1 MVRIFFRASSSDKG
15 DKEEELV
22 VNELDQDRDQDLES
36 TSAHIKRYFPVRLC
50 VIMIAVLVILL
61 GLLLGSIYTYRHFHP
76 SKLYDDLP
84 GSGSSVIQVYPS
96 VQLDDDLPGGGLSV
110 IQVFSPA
117 KNIITLSDSNLRES
131 ADEFKCHVV
140 FEDRN
145 SQVELTMDV
154 AISLEKNY
162 EYITVV
168 KMGRRDHPFD
178 IIHDFEHSKTAY
190 YDKQLS
196 KCFVG
201 PLNTVVLYPHNLR
214 EMLSNTESEI
224 YLADNYVFKEVMKVT
239 GLLTNEEMSPT
250 IQEMCRGRETYEMQ
264 RGDPAIQNYLCR
276 EITYFES
283 RYIVITYMCT

>member
-1 MVRIFFRASSSDKG
+1 
-15 DKEEELV
+15 
-22 VNELDQDRDQDLES
+22 
-36 TSAHIKRYFPVRLC
+36 
-50 VIMIAVLVILL
+50 MIAVLVILL

-76 SKLYDDLP
+76 SK
-84 GSGSSVIQVYPS
+84 
-96 VQLDDDLPGGGLSV
+96 
-110 IQVFSPA
+110 
-117 KNIITLSDSNLRES
+117 ES

-214 EMLSNTESEI
+214 EMLSNTEVRPRQM
-224 YLADNYVFKEVMKVT
+224 ATTPRMQDR
-239 GLLTNEEMSPT
+239 EMSPT

-264 RGDPAIQNYLCR
+264 RGDPGECQTPSGLH
-276 EITYFES
+276 ES
-283 RYIVITYMCT
+283 ATFFFLPSK

>member
-22 VNELDQDRDQDLES
+22 VNELDQDQDRDQDLES

-76 SKLYDDLP
+76 SK
-84 GSGSSVIQVYPS
+84 
-96 VQLDDDLPGGGLSV
+96 
-110 IQVFSPA
+110 
-117 KNIITLSDSNLRES
+117 ES

>member
-22 VNELDQDRDQDLES
+22 VNELDQDQDRDQDLES

-76 SKLYDDLP
+76 SK
-84 GSGSSVIQVYPS
+84 
-96 VQLDDDLPGGGLSV
+96 LDDDLPGGGLSV